1 MLPRPDRPHDQL
13 LMPMHRRMF
22 TFAALVIAA
31 GLVLVGCEPPARDL
45 ATPPRRGHAPSLVKL
60 APPPPAPDLRGYA
73 EVSAD
78 DYLVAAQ
85 GTQYAS
91 FQTPDGLTC
100 RIEATDAAAGCDGV
114 LHGTPAPA
122 NEVELFG
129 HPRAA
134 LEVEPD
140 AFRQTAKPQ
149 FGGVNGPGGSAPKTL
164 PVGHKIVFG
173 DFQCAAAAGAITAC
187 TRGSPA
193 ASWFVLSPAHSGIG
207 PRTAGL
213 PARFPDPH
221 DFVVDDQSYIVGS
234 GARNPF
240 PLFTVASGLTCEIEI
255 FSGGAFGCDGPL
267 PGAPEGENEIY
278 VDFSGRQVGMR
289 KTDSPRFKTPQ
300 YPGTIRQLPAQHRL
314 DYTYETYTSCLAT
327 SDGGV
332 ACVADWQR
340 HPQGF
345 VVSSHAAWT
354 FGG

>member
-13 LMPMHRRMF
+13 LMPMRRRVF
-22 TFAALVIAA
+22 TVATLVMVAV
-31 GLVLVGCEPPARDL
+31 LVLVGCQPQAPDL
-45 ATPPRRGHAPSLVKL
+45 ATPRHRRHAPSLVRSS
-60 APPPPAPDLRGYA
+60 PPPPAPDLRGYA
-73 EVSAD
+73 EVSTD
-78 DYLVAAQ
+78 DYLVTEQ
-85 GTQYAS
+85 DTQYVS

-100 RIEATDAAAGCDGV
+100 RIEAMAAAGCDGA

-122 NEVELFG
+122 NEVELYG
-129 HPRAA
+129 HPPAA
-134 LEVEPD
+134 VEVEPD
-140 AFRQTAKPQ
+140 VFRQTAKPQ
-149 FGGVNGPGGSAPKTL
+149 FTGTGGSPPKTL

-173 DFQCAAAAGAITAC
+173 DFRCAAATGAITVCA
-187 TRGSPA
+187 RGSPA

-207 PRTAGL
+207 PHTAGL

-267 PGAPEGENEIY
+267 PGAPDGEDEIY

-314 DYTYETYTSCLAT
+314 DYTYETYTTCLAT

-332 ACVADWQR
+332 ACIADWQR
-340 HPQGF
+340 HPRGF

-354 FGG
+354 FGE

>member
-13 LMPMHRRMF
+13 LIPMRRRMF
-22 TFAALVIAA
+22 TVATLVMVAALA
-31 GLVLVGCEPPARDL
+31 LVGCQSQAPDL
-45 ATPPRRGHAPSLVKL
+45 ATPRHRRTPPNLVKL
-60 APPPPAPDLRGYA
+60 APPPPAPDLSGYA

-78 DYLVAAQ
+78 DYLVTEQ
-85 GTQYAS
+85 NRRYVS
-91 FQTPDGLTC
+91 FQTTSGLTC
-100 RIEATDAAAGCDGV
+100 RIEEGVAGCDGA

-122 NEVELFG
+122 NEVELYG
-129 HPRAA
+129 HPPQAFQ
-134 LEVEPD
+134 VEPD
-140 AFRQTAKPQ
+140 VFRQTSRPQ
-149 FGGVNGPGGSAPKTL
+149 FTASTGPGGRPPKML
-164 PVGHKIVFG
+164 PVAHKIVFG
-173 DFQCAAAAGAITAC
+173 DFQCATTTGPITMC

-193 ASWFVLSPAHSGIG
+193 AGWFVLSPMHSGIG
-207 PRTAGL
+207 PRIAGL

-240 PLFTVASGLTCEIEI
+240 PFFTVASGLTCEIEI
-255 FSGGAFGCDGPL
+255 LSGGAYGCDGPL

-278 VDFSGRQVGMR
+278 VDLSSRQVGMR
-289 KTDSPRFKTPQ
+289 KTDSPRFNTPH
-300 YPGTIRQLPAQHRL
+300 YRGPIRQLPAQHRL
-314 DYTYETYTSCLAT
+314 DYTYETYSTCVAT

-332 ACVADWQR
+332 ACVSNWQR